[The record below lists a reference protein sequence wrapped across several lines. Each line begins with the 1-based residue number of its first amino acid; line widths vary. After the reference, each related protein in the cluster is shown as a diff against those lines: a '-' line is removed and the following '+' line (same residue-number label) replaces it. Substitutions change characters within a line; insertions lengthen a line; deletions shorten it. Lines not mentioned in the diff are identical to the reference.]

1 MKDHNER
8 GTNSMYIVHSMVHV
22 PKGKADEVI
31 AIYQNRSRLVDTFE
45 GFEAFHL
52 LQNDKRPEELTVHMQ
67 WVDKAAYMKWV
78 TSEAFKHVHDL
89 EKNYPDQELAA
100 IVPKVSKYQVVAT

>member
-1 MKDHNER
+1 
-8 GTNSMYIVHSMVHV
+8 MYVVHSMVQV
-22 PKGKADEVI
+22 PKGKEDEVI

-45 GFEAFHL
+45 GFQAFHL
-52 LQNDKRPEELTVHMQ
+52 WQNEKKPQELTVHME

-78 TSEAFKHVHDL
+78 TSDAFKKVHDL

-100 IVPKVSKYQVVAT
+100 IVPKVTKYSVVAR